1 MLSMY
6 NKLKNIEG
14 VPLQAKE
21 VVGPA
26 LVGSIE
32 YFEGEKSIYHG
43 SLVATTKR
51 LFLNLEDR
59 GVICIEDFDYDRITR
74 ITVEDLLMVGHI
86 VHLWHD
92 DQLIVSI
99 KNISEGKLDKFLEF
113 VYKYK
118 GRYNVEKEALT

>member
-1 MLSMY
+1 
-6 NKLKNIEG
+6 

-32 YFEGEKSIYHG
+32 YFKGEKSIYHG

-51 LFLNLEDR
+51 LFLNLEYR
-59 GVICIEDFDYDRITR
+59 SVICIEDFDYDRITC
-74 ITVEDLLMVGHI
+74 ITLEELLMVGNN
-86 VHLWHD
+86 VYLWHD
-92 DQLIVSI
+92 DQLIVNI